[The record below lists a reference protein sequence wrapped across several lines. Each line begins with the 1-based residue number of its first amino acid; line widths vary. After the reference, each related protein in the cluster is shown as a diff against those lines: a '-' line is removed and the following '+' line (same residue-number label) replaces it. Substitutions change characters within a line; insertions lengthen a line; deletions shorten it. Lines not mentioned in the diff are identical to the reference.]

1 MPVTL
6 GRTLALGACHQTS
19 NSPRDRATIIVREM
33 IRRTDWPR
41 RIPLT
46 MVALAAF
53 AALVLTLWLPFGWK
67 VTGLYEEWFYMS
79 YTDAGNP
86 FRMLY
91 DPPYNESYRPLTLA
105 PYVLGYVLTP
115 SSFLG
120 FNIIAGLCLLGKGAA
135 MYSLVRRLV
144 PENSALA
151 FVSGA
156 LLVVYPADRALLT
169 LRVTNLHAG
178 VFLLLV
184 ALNLLIVAWQ
194 RFRWTTLLAML
205 VAEGVALGTYD
216 GGILLSFC
224 GPMLLV
230 WLRHGI
236 DKRLVTVAALW
247 WSVSIYFLVHLILT
261 LRDPASYAA
270 GLATSG
276 LGNTHF
282 MEILRSWGYSVTRAY
297 LRTFR
302 TGWLEALRGLDWQ
315 DPYLYL
321 SAGLT
326 VFVISPAIWLHA
338 KRDEETKPIVDTNGY
353 LVLAALGVVAVLPGF
368 AVYLPTVWRDSSW
381 RVLLYSSIGAAL
393 AVGVACVLFVRF
405 FGQWRRMVFV
415 GVTSLLIGIATVHA
429 LAQHQAYFDYSQRQ
443 QQILANIISRAP
455 HFEPATTVLLVDR
468 TPTEAFKAWSMCS
481 LVSNCLEWA
490 LRYIYGDHTLRARY
504 CAPGY
509 RPRREFSEEC
519 HFEAHQVTISY
530 VHYATKDQIRTS
542 YPYASLVVF
551 ENSVAGLNVLND
563 LSGYRSEAGADS
575 YEPGRRIDAISRIPP
590 RAHTVFTRWPFKMS
604 KPRLE
609 DDVGPATCSPLC

>member
-1 MPVTL
+1 
-6 GRTLALGACHQTS
+6 
-19 NSPRDRATIIVREM
+19 M
-33 IRRTDWPR
+33 IRTTDWPR

-46 MVALAAF
+46 LVAFVAL

-105 PYVLGYVLTP
+105 PYVLGYLLTP

-120 FNIIAGLCLLGKGAA
+120 FNIIAALCLLGKGTA

-144 PENSALA
+144 PDNLALA

-169 LRVTNLHAG
+169 LRTTNLHAG

-184 ALNLLIVAWQ
+184 ALNLLILAWQ

-205 VAEGVALGTYD
+205 VAEGVALGIYD

-224 GPMLLV
+224 GPVLLV

-236 DKRLVTVAALW
+236 DKRLVAVAALW
-247 WSVSIYFLVHLILT
+247 WAVSISFLFHLILT

-270 GLATSG
+270 ELLAGSG
-276 LGNTHF
+276 VGNTHF
-282 MEILRSWGYSVTRAY
+282 LEMLRSWAYSVTRAY
-297 LRTFR
+297 LRNFGTA
-302 TGWLEALRGLDWQ
+302 WYEAFRGLDWQ

-326 VFVISPAIWLHA
+326 VFLIIPALWLHA
-338 KRDEETKPIVDTNGY
+338 RRDEETKPVVDTNRY

-368 AVYLPTVWRDSSW
+368 AVYLPTVWRNSSW
-381 RVLLYSSIGAAL
+381 RVFLYSSIGAAL
-393 AVGVACVLFVRF
+393 AVGVACVLFVRV
-405 FGQWRRMVFV
+405 FGQWQRIVFV
-415 GVTSLLIGIATVHA
+415 ALTSFLIGIATVHA
-429 LAQHQAYFDYSQRQ
+429 LAQHQGYFEYSQRQ
-443 QQILANIISRAP
+443 QQILANIISQAP
-455 HFEPATTVLLVDR
+455 HFEPGTTVLLVDR
-468 TPTEAFKAWSMCS
+468 TPTAAFKAWSMCS

-509 RPRREFSEEC
+509 HPRKEFSEEC
-519 HFEAHQVTISY
+519 RFEAHQVTISY
-530 VHYATKDQIRTS
+530 IHYVTKEEMRTA

-551 ENSVAGLNVLND
+551 ENSADGLNVVKD
-563 LSGYRSEAGADS
+563 LSGYRSESESDS
-575 YEPGRRIDAISRIPP
+575 YEPGRRIDARSAIPP
-590 RAHTVFTRWPFKMS
+590 RAHTVFTRWPFKWTE
-604 KPRLE
+604 PRSEHDL
-609 DDVGPATCSPLC
+609 GPATCSPLC